1 MLQSG
6 LFYGVATWLVSF
18 LKTIHWN
25 DHSNIV
31 ALTTF
36 TATQMIFSFVIP
48 SLLDKYFS
56 VNVWILVCNVILIIG
71 SLLILLTNV
80 SISVLVG
87 IIFIAIATG
96 GLFPIAMV
104 LPINMTSTPSDTSSW
119 TSLVQGFGYIFA
131 GFVPIFMGLMN
142 DKFQSKLLFPSEII
156 LISIL
161 LLLFSLI
168 IVKQRNKRELNF

>member
-1 MLQSG
+1 M
-6 LFYGVATWLVSF
+6 
-18 LKTIHWN
+18 
-25 DHSNIV
+25 
-31 ALTTF
+31 
-36 TATQMIFSFVIP
+36 
-48 SLLDKYFS
+48 DKYFS

-119 TSLVQGFGYIFA
+119 TSLVQGFGYILQ
-131 GFVPIFMGLMN
+131 V
-142 DKFQSKLLFPSEII
+142 LF
-156 LISIL
+156 
-161 LLLFSLI
+161 LFLWD
-168 IVKQRNKRELNF
+168 

>member
-1 MLQSG
+1 
-6 LFYGVATWLVSF
+6 
-18 LKTIHWN
+18 
-25 DHSNIV
+25 
-31 ALTTF
+31 
-36 TATQMIFSFVIP
+36 MIFSFVIP

-119 TSLVQGFGYIFA
+119 TS
-131 GFVPIFMGLMN
+131 
-142 DKFQSKLLFPSEII
+142 
-156 LISIL
+156 
-161 LLLFSLI
+161 
-168 IVKQRNKRELNF
+168 